1 MSKELEAW
9 LSKLSLERYAP
20 AFRANAIDMAVLAD
34 LTDIDMVELG
44 VAPLGHRK
52 RLLSAIENLR
62 QPGLEVTPSR
72 RAQAERRQVS
82 VLFCDVVGSTALSH
96 RLDPEELAMVM
107 DDYHKI
113 ASEKVR
119 QKGGYVAQLQG
130 DGVMA
135 YFGWPTVHED
145 DASRAIAVGLELV
158 EALPQ
163 LSTPGGPPIAV
174 RVGVATGLVVIG
186 SESALDCSIAMGE
199 TPNIA
204 ARAQSGLTCALRT
217 RAATHRTGTRAVPAR
232 ASQRRQPDVKRS
244 KFSRTAAARP
254 AAPPPKCPAMLIP
267 GRKLIN
273 TFSSKTQP
281 ICRNQVDTSACGIK
295 RRFRMIQAARSS
307 GKSSQSGT
315 PFRVALELISDHR
328 GWADGRRKS

>member
-1 MSKELEAW
+1 MLLAAAHGQDPMSKQLEAW
-9 LSKLSLERYAP
+9 LSKLSLEQYAP

-34 LTDIDMVELG
+34 LTDIDLIKLG

-52 RLLSAIENLR
+52 PLLSAIANLR
-62 QPGLEVTPSR
+62 QSGSEATRSN
-72 RAQAERRQVS
+72 AQAERRQVS

-113 ASEKVR
+113 ASEKIR

-145 DASRAIAVGLELV
+145 DASRAVAVGLELV

-163 LSTPGGPPIAV
+163 LSTPRGPPIPV

-186 SESALDCSIAMGE
+186 GESAADSSMAMGE

-204 ARAQSGLTCALRT
+204 ARLQVEAEPNTVVVSPLTARVLPVGRSTTIAWGSAPCAVCPSHWKSFRLVVRVYLSIASKHCEHDRLRRWSGAVANLSCCS
-217 RAATHRTGTRAVPAR
+217 RAGSEPL
-232 ASQRRQPDVKRS
+232 KGKGRS
-244 KFSRTAAARP
+244 CCS
-254 AAPPPKCPAMLIP
+254 PAMRELASH
-267 GRKLIN
+267 GW
-273 TFSSKTQP
+273 S
-281 ICRNQVDTSACGIK
+281 
-295 RRFRMIQAARSS
+295 RRLGS
-307 GKSSQSGT
+307 
-315 PFRVALELISDHR
+315 ISD
-328 GWADGRRKS
+328 GMPKS

>member
-9 LSKLSLERYAP
+9 LSKLSLEQYAP

-34 LTDIDMVELG
+34 LTDIDLIKLG

-52 RLLSAIENLR
+52 RLLSAIANLR
-62 QPGLEVTPSR
+62 QSGSEATRSI

-113 ASEKVR
+113 ASEKIR
-119 QKGGYVAQLQG
+119 EKGGYVAQLQG

-145 DASRAIAVGLELV
+145 DASRAVAVGLELV
-158 EALPQ
+158 EALPR

-186 SESALDCSIAMGE
+186 GESAADVAGQWGRHRTSLRGCKRKRSRTRVVVSPLTARLAGRSFHYKSLGKRAMRGVPE
-199 TPNIA
+199 PLEVLQVSGARLSLNRFKALRARSATPLG
-204 ARAQSGLTCALRT
+204 RAQWR
-217 RAATHRTGTRAVPAR
+217 
-232 ASQRRQPDVKRS
+232 
-244 KFSRTAAARP
+244 
-254 AAPPPKCPAMLIP
+254 I
-267 GRKLIN
+267 
-273 TFSSKTQP
+273 
-281 ICRNQVDTSACGIK
+281 
-295 RRFRMIQAARSS
+295 
-307 GKSSQSGT
+307 
-315 PFRVALELISDHR
+315 
-328 GWADGRRKS
+328 

>member
-9 LSKLSLERYAP
+9 LSKLSLEQYAP

-34 LTDIDMVELG
+34 LTDIDLIELG

-52 RLLSAIENLR
+52 RLLSAIANLR
-62 QPGLEVTPSR
+62 QSGFEPTTSK

-82 VLFCDVVGSTALSH
+82 VLFCDIVGSTALAH

-113 ASEKVR
+113 ASEKID

-135 YFGWPTVHED
+135 YFGWPTVHGD
-145 DASRAIAVGLELV
+145 DASRAVAAGLELV
-158 EALPQ
+158 EVLPQ
-163 LSTPGGPPIAV
+163 LSTPGGLPIAV

-186 SESALDCSIAMGE
+186 SESAVDGSIAIGE

-204 ARAQSGLTCALRT
+204 ARLQAEAEPNSLVVSPLTARLAGRSFHYKSLGKRAMRGVPEPLEVLRVSGTRPSLNRFKALRARSAAPLVGRSGEFQLLLSRWQ
-217 RAATHRTGTRAVPAR
+217 RAAEGEGQIV
-232 ASQRRQPDVKRS
+232 
-244 KFSRTAAARP
+244 
-254 AAPPPKCPAMLIP
+254 L
-267 GRKLIN
+267 L
-273 TFSSKTQP
+273 
-281 ICRNQVDTSACGIK
+281 
-295 RRFRMIQAARSS
+295 S
-307 GKSSQSGT
+307 GD
-315 PFRVALELISDHR
+315 EL
-328 GWADGRRKS
+328 